1 MGGWRTARGAIRAR
15 AFAKHSR
22 GRARTQPN
30 EASCERQAAGELLA
44 AAAASKMYNYVVTA
58 HKPSAVHLSLTAN
71 FTGAQD
77 KNLIVTKSNRLVIY
91 LLTPECLQP
100 ILDTSVYG
108 RIANIE
114 VIRSPGADKD
124 SLCLLT
130 ERLKFCVLD
139 YDSNTGE
146 LNTKAMGD
154 VTGTD
159 NVTCL

>member
-1 MGGWRTARGAIRAR
+1 M
-15 AFAKHSR
+15 K
-22 GRARTQPN
+22 
-30 EASCERQAAGELLA
+30 
-44 AAAASKMYNYVVTA
+44 
-58 HKPSAVHLSLTAN
+58 
-71 FTGAQD
+71 
-77 KNLIVTKSNRLVIY
+77 
-91 LLTPECLQP
+91 P

-146 LNTKAMGD
+146 GR
-154 VTGTD
+154 GTRVCMCTSACVSACAREID
-159 NVTCL
+159 R